1 MITPVTT
8 NCHSCATDIIRKP
21 LISTLM
27 MNAPMI
33 VPRIVPVPPLNDVP
47 PMTTAAIASSS

>member
-1 MITPVTT
+1 
-8 NCHSCATDIIRKP
+8 
-21 LISTLM
+21 M
-27 MNAPMI
+27 MNAPMM